1 MSILKNKIKV
11 LKHQIQACLKL
22 IAKKIK
28 MYIDRLVC
36 LETEL
41 ERLENMENTEIPD
54 SPITEDEVKEAFTA
68 IGGCLK
74 RYWKSEMTTI
84 IPRLIGK
91 NIPIGAWDWM
101 VRFPEVWEM
110 KRLGWRD
117 RHIKY
122 CIEAADWLFRQRQ
135 KPKRFTQLS
144 LF

>member
-1 MSILKNKIKV
+1 MSINLKNKIKT

-28 MYIDRLVC
+28 MYVDRLVC

-41 ERLENMENTEIPD
+41 EKLESMETPF
-54 SPITEDEVKEAFTA
+54 PVTEDEVKEAFVA

-74 RYWKSEMTTI
+74 RYWKSEMATI

-91 NIPIGAWDWM
+91 NIPISAWDWM
-101 VRFPEVWEM
+101 VQFPEVQEM
-110 KRLGWRD
+110 ERLGWRD

-135 KPKRFTQLS
+135 KPRRFTQLS